1 MTASLYQRSP
11 MSGAYPDGGRAIGRS
26 TNGPVGSTNVTMTD
40 SAADRGFD
48 RDVALERLA
57 AEKFDVLVVGGGIT
71 GAGVALDAATRGL
84 RTALVE
90 KRDFSYG
97 TSSKSSKMVHG
108 GIRYLQQ
115 GDVKLVWQ
123 ALRER
128 RKLLRNAPH
137 LVRPL
142 GFMIPIYTRG
152 GLIPKFLAR
161 LFRIVLFAYD
171 LVGGAAVVGHHQR
184 LTKDEALALMPT
196 LVPDRLHSALLYYDA
211 RCDDA
216 RLTLAIARTAADHGA
231 AVANYVRVVEILK
244 DGRGKATGARVDT
257 GAGMVDVAA
266 RCVVNAAGVWIDDVA
281 AIDVGPGQEIM
292 RPARG
297 VHITVP
303 ASTVGNRDVAVI
315 LAASGGLGSVFAVPW
330 GDFVYIGTTD
340 TDFSGPL
347 DDPWVFGSDIDI
359 LLEHINPSIS
369 EPLAAEAVLGSWAGL
384 RPLLKGAPDAKTG
397 DLSRRHRI
405 TRWPSDVVSIAG
417 GKLTTYR
424 HMAQD
429 TVDEVLDVL
438 GRGGKC
444 RTKSL
449 PIHGAAG
456 HEQVVD
462 EHLRSRYGADASAV
476 LTLVAADPS
485 LGEAL
490 VPGQPYLKAEAVY
503 AARHEMVVDLDDI
516 FARRT
521 RARLFARDATA
532 DAAAEVAA
540 LVAPTMGWSAEE
552 QARQVATYRA
562 SVAAEREAI
571 RSRPAAPPLAVRR
584 VAEGWAPGIKLPK
597 SLS

>member
-1 MTASLYQRSP
+1 
-11 MSGAYPDGGRAIGRS
+11 
-26 TNGPVGSTNVTMTD
+26 MTD
-40 SAADRGFD
+40 SHMHEGGGFD
-48 RDVALERLA
+48 RARALERLA
-57 AEKFDVLVVGGGIT
+57 TEEFDVLVIGGGIT
-71 GAGVALDAATRGL
+71 GAGVALDAASRGL

-90 KRDFSYG
+90 GHDFAYG

-128 RKLLRNAPH
+128 KKLLKNAPH

-142 GFMIPIYTRG
+142 GFMIPIYTKG

-171 LVGGAAVVGHHQR
+171 LVGGASIVGKHRR
-184 LTKDEALALMPT
+184 LTPDEALAYMPS
-196 LVPDRLHSALLYYDA
+196 LKPDRLHSALLYYDA

-244 DGRGKATGARVDT
+244 DERGKARGAK
-257 GAGMVDVAA
+257 VDVRGRTIDVSA
-266 RCVVNAAGVWIDDVA
+266 RCVVNAAGVWIDDVT

-297 VHITVP
+297 VHLTVP
-303 ASTVGNRDVAVI
+303 MSALQNRDVAVI
-315 LAASGGLGSVFAVPW
+315 LKASGGLGSVFAVPW
-330 GDFVYIGTTD
+330 GDFAYVGTTD
-340 TDFSGPL
+340 TDFAGPL
-347 DDPWVFGSDIDI
+347 DDPYVFSTEIDI
-359 LLEHINPSIS
+359 LLEHINPSIGQ
-369 EPLAAEAVLGSWAGL
+369 PLEADGVLGSWAGL

-429 TVDEVLDVL
+429 TVDEALKVL
-438 GRGGKC
+438 GRQEKC
-444 RTKSL
+444 RTKTL

-456 HEQVVD
+456 YDNAAD
-462 EHLRSRYGADASAV
+462 EHLANRYGADAAAV
-476 LTLVAADPS
+476 RALVAADAS
-485 LGEAL
+485 LGEPL
-490 VPGQPYLKAEAVY
+490 VPGQPYLRAEAVY
-503 AARHEMVVDLDDI
+503 AAEHEMVVDLDDLLS
-516 FARRT
+516 RRT
-521 RARLFARDATA
+521 RARLFARDASSDVA
-532 DAAAEVAA
+532 EEVAA
-540 LVAPTMGWSAEE
+540 LVAGRLGWSAEE
-552 QARQVATYRA
+552 QSKQVERYRA

-571 RSRPAAPPLAVRR
+571 RSPAPDAAARARPK
-584 VAEGWAPGIKLPK
+584 EDGWVPGISLPR

>member
-1 MTASLYQRSP
+1 
-11 MSGAYPDGGRAIGRS
+11 
-26 TNGPVGSTNVTMTD
+26 MTD
-40 SAADRGFD
+40 SATDKGSDRPFD
-48 RDVALERLA
+48 RAAVLERLA
-57 AEKFDVLVVGGGIT
+57 AETFDVLVVGGGIT
-71 GAGVALDAATRGL
+71 GAGVALDAASRGL

-90 KRDFSYG
+90 GRDFSYG

-128 RKLLRNAPH
+128 RKLLANAPH
-137 LVRPL
+137 LVRKL
-142 GFMIPIYTRG
+142 GFMIPIYTKG
-152 GLIPKFLAR
+152 GLIPRFLAR

-171 LVGGAAVVGHHQR
+171 LVGGAAVVGRHQR
-184 LTKDEALALMPT
+184 LTKDEALALMPS
-196 LVPDRLHSALLYYDA
+196 LKADRLHSALLYYDA

-231 AVANYVRVVEILK
+231 AVANYVRLVEILK
-244 DGRGKATGARVDT
+244 DGQGKAIGARVDT
-257 GAGMVDVAA
+257 GGGTIDVSAG
-266 RCVVNAAGVWIDDVA
+266 CVVNAAGVWIDEVA

-297 VHITVP
+297 VHMTVP
-303 ASTVGNRDVAVI
+303 AATLGNRDVAVI

-347 DDPWVFGSDIDI
+347 DDPWVYGSDVDI
-359 LLEHINPSIS
+359 LLEHINPSIQ

-384 RPLLKGAPDAKTG
+384 RPLLKGAPDARTG

-429 TVDEVLDVL
+429 TVDEVLEVL
-438 GRGGKC
+438 GRSARC
-444 RTKSL
+444 RTKAL
-449 PIHGAAG
+449 PIHGSSG
-456 HEQVVD
+456 YEQIAD
-462 EHLRSRYGADASAV
+462 EHLRGRYGADAADI
-476 LTLVAADPS
+476 LALVGADPT
-485 LGEAL
+485 LGEPL
-490 VPGQPYLKAEAVY
+490 VPGQPYLRAEAVY

-532 DAAAEVAA
+532 DAAGAVAA
-540 LVAPTMGWSAEE
+540 LVAPTLGWSADE
-552 QARQVATYRA
+552 QARQVARYRA
-562 SVAAEREAI
+562 SVAAERHAI
-571 RSRPAAPPLAVRR
+571 RSVPAAPPPGVRR
-584 VAEGWAPGIKLPK
+584 VAEGWAPGVKLPK

>member
-1 MTASLYQRSP
+1 MADST
-11 MSGAYPDGGRAIGRS
+11 PDRA
-26 TNGPVGSTNVTMTD
+26 
-40 SAADRGFD
+40 FD
-48 RDVALERLA
+48 RAKALERLA
-57 AEKFDVLVVGGGIT
+57 GEEFDVFVIGGGIT

-90 KRDFSYG
+90 RRDFAYG
-97 TSSKSSKMVHG
+97 TSSKSSKMGHG

-128 RKLLRNAPH
+128 KKLLTNAPH

-142 GFMIPIYTRG
+142 GFMIPIYTKG

-161 LFRIVLFAYD
+161 LFRIVLFGYD
-171 LVGGAAVVGHHQR
+171 LVGGASIVGRHQR
-184 LTKDEALALMPT
+184 LTKDEALAFMPS
-196 LVPDRLHSALLYYDA
+196 LKPDRLHSALLYYDA

-244 DGRGKATGARVDT
+244 DDRGKATGAKVDT
-257 GAGMVDVAA
+257 GAGTIDVSA
-266 RCVVNAAGVWIDDVA
+266 RCVVNAAGVWIDDVT

-297 VHITVP
+297 VHMTVP
-303 ASTVGNRDVAVI
+303 MSALGNRDVAVI

-330 GDFVYIGTTD
+330 GEFAYVGTTD
-340 TDFSGPL
+340 VDFAGPL
-347 DDPWVFGSDIDI
+347 DDPYVFATEIDT
-359 LLEHINPSIS
+359 LLEHINPSIGQ
-369 EPLAAEAVLGSWAGL
+369 PLAAEGVLGGWAAL

-429 TVDEVLDVL
+429 TVDEALKVL
-438 GRGGKC
+438 GRSAAC

-449 PIHGAAG
+449 PLHGSPGGGAK
-456 HEQVVD
+456 VPD
-462 EHLRSRYGADASAV
+462 DHLRNRYGTDVAAV
-476 LTLVAADPS
+476 TALVAADPA
-485 LGEAL
+485 LGEPL
-490 VPGQPYLKAEAVY
+490 VPGQPYLCAEAVY
-503 AARHEMVVDLDDI
+503 AAQHEMVVELDDVLS
-516 FARRT
+516 RRT
-521 RARLFARDATA
+521 RARLFARDAT
-532 DAAAEVAA
+532 DEVAEAVAA
-540 LVAPTMGWSAEE
+540 LVAGPLGWSADE
-552 QARQVATYRA
+552 QARQVARYRA

-571 RSRPAAPPLAVRR
+571 RSPAPAADARR
-584 VAEGWAPGIKLPK
+584 ASGWVPGVNLPK